1 MKNYLEMKNIK
12 IFKYWD
18 LLIFYVEVILNL
30 WINKLFDFYE

>member
-1 MKNYLEMKNIK
+1 MKNYLDMKNIK

>member
-12 IFKYWD
+12 NFKYWD